1 MPRNIINAV
10 WTAMRCG
17 RATLAARPALCNN
30 DSANHSQ
37 LNVTAQPVAAKN
49 PMITPPTGRI
59 TRRLTLAGLS
69 AVALPRLA
77 APALAQPRP
86 LKIGM
91 VTSLSGPFAALGESM
106 RGGMR
111 LSLAQSGGRFADRP
125 VELIVE
131 DDQARPDD
139 GVRKARKL
147 IGQDRVDL
155 LCGVIHSGVAL
166 ALRDVVT
173 EARMPT
179 FLLGSANDLARKAA
193 SPFILRPTKTNW
205 MLGSTAARWSHGQH
219 PGARMVTAASDYAA
233 GREFVG
239 DFAQTYRDLGG
250 RIGRQFW
257 TPLGTAD
264 FGPLLTAIA
273 AERPDSVYVFFA
285 GSDAVRFLRQWK
297 EYRLAGRI
305 RLIGTGACFDQE
317 DVLPAVGD
325 AASGATNTFHQSP
338 TAPASTAFV
347 EAYRASGKGL
357 PGEFSTTGFVCGQV
371 LRAATERSGGNPT
384 DWPRTRQALF
394 DAPVETA
401 FGLMPFDPRN
411 GQAILDIHVNEVRPT
426 SGGLVNTVVHT
437 YPQLRDPGPD
447 A

>member
-1 MPRNIINAV
+1 MPNA
-10 WTAMRCG
+10 TDHEG
-17 RATLAARPALCNN
+17 RASSASARAAA
-30 DSANHSQ
+30 SA
-37 LNVTAQPVAAKN
+37 AA
-49 PMITPPTGRI
+49 
-59 TRRLTLAGLS
+59 TRRLLLVGATAGALA
-69 AVALPRLA
+69 PLA
-77 APALAQPRP
+77 TPALAQARP
-86 LKIGM
+86 LRIGM

-106 RGGMR
+106 RAGMR
-111 LSLAQSGGRFADRP
+111 LLLAQSGERFADRP

-173 EARMPT
+173 EAQMPT
-179 FLLGSANDLARKAA
+179 FLLGSANDLARKAV
-193 SPFILRPTKTNW
+193 SPYILRPTKTNW
-205 MLGSTAARWSHGQH
+205 MLGSTAARRSHETH
-219 PGARMVTAASDYAA
+219 PGARVVTAASDYAA

-239 DFAQTYRDLGG
+239 DFVQTYQEFGG

-257 TPLGTAD
+257 TPLGSAD

-305 RLIGTGACFDQE
+305 RLTGTGACFDQE

-325 AASGATNTFHQSP
+325 AALGAVNTFHQSP
-338 TAPASTAFV
+338 TAPASAAFV
-347 EAYRASGKGL
+347 EAYRTSGKGL
-357 PGEFSTTGFVCGQV
+357 PGEFSTTGYACGQV
-371 LRAATERSGGNPT
+371 LRAATERTGGDPT
-384 DWPRTRQALF
+384 DWARTRQALF
-394 DAPVETA
+394 DAPVDTA
-401 FGLMPFDPRN
+401 FGRMPFDPRN
-411 GQAILDIHVNEVRPT
+411 GQAILDIHVHEVRSAP
-426 SGGLVNTVVHT
+426 GGVINTVVHT
-437 YPQLRDPGPD
+437 YPQLRDPGPN

>member
-1 MPRNIINAV
+1 MKLPHQR
-10 WTAMRCG
+10 
-17 RATLAARPALCNN
+17 L
-30 DSANHSQ
+30 
-37 LNVTAQPVAAKN
+37 
-49 PMITPPTGRI
+49 
-59 TRRLTLAGLS
+59 TRRLALGGLA
-69 AVALPRLA
+69 ATTLA
-77 APALAQPRP
+77 APARAQARP

-91 VTSLSGPFAALGESM
+91 ITSLSGPFAALGESM

-111 LSLAQSGGRFADRP
+111 LLLTQSGERFADRP

-179 FLLGSANDLARKAA
+179 FLLGSANDLARRAA

-205 MLGSTAARWSHGQH
+205 MLGSTAAQRTHQTH
-219 PGARMVTAASDYAA
+219 PGARVVTAASDYAA

-239 DFAQTYRDLGG
+239 DFATTYQGLGG

-257 TPLGTAD
+257 TPLGTPD

-305 RLIGTGACFDQE
+305 RLMATGACFDQE

-325 AASGATNTFHQSP
+325 AALGGINTFHQSP
-338 TAPASTAFV
+338 TAPSSAAFV
-347 EAYRASGKGL
+347 EAWGATGKGL
-357 PGEFSTTGFVCGQV
+357 PGEFSTTGYVCGQV
-371 LRAATERSGGNPT
+371 IRTATERSGGNPT
-384 DWPRTRQALF
+384 DWPRTQQALF

-401 FGLMPFDPRN
+401 FGRMPFDPRN
-411 GQAILDIHVNEVRPT
+411 GQAILDIHVNEVRAVD
-426 SGGLVNTVVHT
+426 GAMVNTVVYT
-437 YPQLRDPGPD
+437 FPQIRDPGPD

>member
-1 MPRNIINAV
+1 MPPR
-10 WTAMRCG
+10 TDDQG
-17 RATLAARPALCNN
+17 RAPPPAAREAVSL
-30 DSANHSQ
+30 
-37 LNVTAQPVAAKN
+37 
-49 PMITPPTGRI
+49 RI
-59 TRRLTLAGLS
+59 TRRLTLAGIS
-69 AVALPRLA
+69 AAVLPLPM
-77 APALAQPRP
+77 PALAQPRP

-91 VTSLSGPFAALGESM
+91 ITSLSGPFTALGESM

-111 LSLAQSGGRFADRP
+111 LLIAQSGERFADRP

-147 IGQDRVDL
+147 IGQDKVDL
-155 LCGVIHSGVAL
+155 LCGVISSGVAL

-173 EARMPT
+173 EAQMPT

-205 MLGSTAARWSHGQH
+205 MLGSTAARWSHQQH
-219 PGARMVTAASDYAA
+219 PGARVVTAASDYAA

-239 DFAQTYRDLGG
+239 DYVQTYQGLGG
-250 RIGRQFW
+250 RIGKQFW

-273 AERPDSVYVFFA
+273 AERPDAVYAFFA

-297 EYRLAGRI
+297 EYRLAGRV
-305 RLIGTGACFDQE
+305 RLTGTGACFDQE

-325 AASGATNTFHQSP
+325 AAIGAFNTFHQSP
-338 TAPASTAFV
+338 TAPSSSAFV
-347 EAYRASGKGL
+347 EAWRALGKPL
-357 PGEFSTTGFVCGQV
+357 PGEFSTTGYVCGQV
-371 LRAATERSGGNPT
+371 LRAAVERSNGNPT
-384 DWPRTRQALF
+384 ANWAQTRQALF

-401 FGLMPFDPRN
+401 FGSMPFDPRN
-411 GQAILDIHVNEVRPT
+411 GQAILDIHVNDVKA
-426 SGGLVNTVVHT
+426 GGPGGVPVNTVVHT
-437 YPQLRDPGPD
+437 YPQLRDPGHD

>member
-1 MPRNIINAV
+1 MNLPRPQQRIEEHGHAS
-10 WTAMRCG
+10 G
-17 RATLAARPALCNN
+17 
-30 DSANHSQ
+30 DSGG
-37 LNVTAQPVAAKN
+37 V
-49 PMITPPTGRI
+49 RI
-59 TRRLTLAGLS
+59 TRRRALAGLGT
-69 AVALPRLA
+69 ATLLPALA

-86 LKIGM
+86 LRIGM
-91 VTSLSGPFAALGESM
+91 ITSLSGPFTALGESM
-106 RGGMR
+106 RAGMR
-111 LSLAQSGGRFADRP
+111 LAIAQADDRFAGRP

-147 IGQDRVDL
+147 IGQDKVDL
-155 LCGVIHSGVAL
+155 LCGVISSGVAL

-205 MLGSTAARWSHGQH
+205 MLGSTAARWSHEKH
-219 PGARMVTAASDYAA
+219 PGTRVITAASDYAA

-239 DFAQTYRDLGG
+239 DFAQTYQGLGG
-250 RIGRQFW
+250 QIGRQFW

-273 AERPDSVYVFFA
+273 AERPESIYVFFA

-305 RLIGTGACFDQE
+305 RLMGTGACFDQE

-325 AASGATNTFHQSP
+325 AALGAVNTFHQSP
-338 TAPASTAFV
+338 TAPASAALV
-347 EAYRASGKGL
+347 AAYRATGKPL
-357 PGEFSTTGFVCGQV
+357 PGEFSTTGYVCGQV
-371 LRAATERSGGNPT
+371 LRAAAERTGGDPAA
-384 DWPRTRQALF
+384 DWARTRKVLF
-394 DAPVETA
+394 DASVETA
-401 FGLMPFDPRN
+401 FGAMPFDPRN
-411 GQAILDIHVNEVRPT
+411 GQAILDIHVNEVRA
-426 SGGLVNTVVHT
+426 SEGGLVNTVVHT
-437 YPQLRDPGPD
+437 FPQLRDPGPD

>member
-1 MPRNIINAV
+1 MPNRSLDQ
-10 WTAMRCG
+10 G
-17 RATLAARPALCNN
+17 RACAVPPAAVPRRAL
-30 DSANHSQ
+30 
-37 LNVTAQPVAAKN
+37 
-49 PMITPPTGRI
+49 I
-59 TRRLTLAGLS
+59 AGIA
-69 AVALPRLA
+69 AVALPPLA
-77 APALAQPRP
+77 SPALAQPAP
-86 LKIGM
+86 LRIGM

-106 RGGMR
+106 RAGIR
-111 LSLAQSGGRFADRP
+111 LLLAESGERFADRP

-155 LCGVIHSGVAL
+155 LCGVLHSGVAL

-179 FLLGSANDLARKAA
+179 FLLGSANDLARRAA

-205 MLGSTAARWSHGQH
+205 MLGSTAARWSHQTH
-219 PGARMVTAASDYAA
+219 PGARVVTAASDYAA

-239 DFAQTYRDLGG
+239 DFAQTTQQIGG

-257 TPLGTAD
+257 TPLGTPD

-305 RLIGTGACFDQE
+305 RLMGTGACFDQE

-325 AASGATNTFHQSP
+325 AALGAVNTFHQSP
-338 TAPASTAFV
+338 TAPASADFV
-347 EAYRASGKGL
+347 AAYRATGRGL
-357 PGEFSTTGFVCGQV
+357 PGEFSTTGYVCGQV
-371 LRAATERSGGNPT
+371 LRAATERAGGNPA

-394 DAPVETA
+394 DAPVRTA
-401 FGLMPFDPRN
+401 FGSMPFDPRN
-411 GQAILDIHVNEVRPT
+411 GQAILDIHVNEVRAVNGT
-426 SGGLVNTVVHT
+426 MINTVVHT
-437 YPQLRDPGPD
+437 FPQLRDPGPD

>member
-1 MPRNIINAV
+1 MQQPIHEHD
-10 WTAMRCG
+10 
-17 RATLAARPALCNN
+17 PA
-30 DSANHSQ
+30 SGGGIS
-37 LNVTAQPVAAKN
+37 V
-49 PMITPPTGRI
+49 
-59 TRRLTLAGLS
+59 TRRRALAGLGT
-69 AVALPRLA
+69 VATLPALT

-86 LKIGM
+86 LRIGM
-91 VTSLSGPFAALGESM
+91 ITSLSGPFTALGESM
-106 RGGMR
+106 RAGMR
-111 LSLAQSGGRFADRP
+111 LALAQSGERFADRP

-147 IGQDRVDL
+147 IGQDKVDL
-155 LCGVIHSGVAL
+155 LCGVISSGVAL

-205 MLGSTAARWSHGQH
+205 MLGSTAARWSHEKH
-219 PGARMVTAASDYAA
+219 PGARVITAASDYAA

-239 DFAQTYRDLGG
+239 DFAQTYQELGG

-297 EYRLAGRI
+297 EYRLAGRA
-305 RLIGTGACFDQE
+305 RLTGTGACFDQE

-325 AASGATNTFHQSP
+325 AALGAVNTFHQSP

-347 EAYRASGKGL
+347 EAYRATGKPL
-357 PGEFSTTGFVCGQV
+357 PGEFSTTGYVCGQV
-371 LRAATERSGGNPT
+371 LRAAAERSGGDPAA
-384 DWPRTRQALF
+384 DWGRTRQALF

-401 FGLMPFDPRN
+401 FGTMPFDPRN
-411 GQAILDIHVNEVRPT
+411 GQAILDIHVNEVQPT
-426 SGGLVNTVVHT
+426 QGGLVNTVVHT
-437 YPQLRDPGPD
+437 FPQLRDPGPD